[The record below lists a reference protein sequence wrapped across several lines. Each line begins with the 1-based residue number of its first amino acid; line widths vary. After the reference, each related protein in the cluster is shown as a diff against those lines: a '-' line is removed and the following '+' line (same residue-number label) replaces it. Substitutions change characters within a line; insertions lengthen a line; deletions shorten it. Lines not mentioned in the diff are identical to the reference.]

1 MIKNP
6 QSSRVHIEPATHH
19 AREQILRIEQESFS
33 APWTRK
39 MFDAELDGNPFSH
52 LYVARSV
59 HESGAGIERR
69 EVVGYVCFWIVF
81 DELRFMNLAV
91 ERAARR
97 RGIARELV
105 RHTLAVGRERGAA
118 RAVLEVRASNE
129 AARCLYEQAG
139 FHHLAARA
147 EYYTNPI
154 EDAILMGMDLV
165 GGKAEAEVQ
174 DCERFRTQPQPEP

>member
-1 MIKNP
+1 MIPDVIKNQP
-6 QSSRVHIEPATHH
+6 SSLVHIEPAT
-19 AREQILRIEQESFS
+19 RQDCDQLLRIEKESFP

-59 HESGAGIERR
+59 QEGCAGLEQG
-69 EVVGYVCFWIVF
+69 EVVGYVCFWVVF

-91 ERAARR
+91 ERSARR
-97 RGIARELV
+97 RGIARALV
-105 RHTLAVGRERGAA
+105 RHALTLGRDRGAV

-139 FHHLAARA
+139 FRQMAARA
-147 EYYTNPI
+147 KYYTNPI
-154 EDAILMGMDLV
+154 EDAVLMGMDL
-165 GGKAEAEVQ
+165 
-174 DCERFRTQPQPEP
+174 